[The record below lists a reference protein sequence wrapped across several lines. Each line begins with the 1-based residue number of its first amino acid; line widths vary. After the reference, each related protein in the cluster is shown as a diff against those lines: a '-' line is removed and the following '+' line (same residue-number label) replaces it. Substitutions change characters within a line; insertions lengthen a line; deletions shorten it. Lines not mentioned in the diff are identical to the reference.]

1 MLKIILTSALAGL
14 ISISIGYA
22 DNKVDVVQYSKPGGQ
37 ADRMVTYVQDS
48 LGDNFGQRIVVD
60 SCAAAKKVLMNTDN
74 PTVVAWMTELNSPQS
89 DGSPNP
95 CKLDDNMFI
104 GYLAASPW
112 SICHRT
118 DNADATIDAL
128 TSEKI
133 RVGVWRSAHYNK
145 KFNDFLVA
153 MNPDAKMIPYKKG
166 SEYRAALAAGELDFT
181 ITTMGKD
188 GEICPIVFSATT
200 EDSVQATMVASQI
213 APDAPNTEM
222 TYNYTLWGVN
232 MDSVNMDLISE
243 VHASEG
249 WKNRRDNRFFP
260 YLATSSVEVQFN
272 HMMGIEE

>member
-1 MLKIILTSALAGL
+1 MFKTILTSAIAGF
-14 ISISIGYA
+14 IMITTGYA
-22 DNKVDVVQYSKPGGQ
+22 DVKVDVVQYSKPGGQ

-48 LGDNFGQRIVVD
+48 LGDNIGERIIVD
-60 SCAAAKKVLMNTDN
+60 SCAAAKRVLTNTTN
-74 PTVVAWMTELNSPQS
+74 PTVVAWMTEMNAPLA

-95 CKLDDNMFI
+95 CKLDDEMFI

-128 TSEKI
+128 TSGKI
-133 RVGVWRSAHYNK
+133 RVGVWRSTHYNK

-166 SEYRAALAAGELDFT
+166 SQYRAALAAGELDFT
-181 ITTMGKD
+181 ISTMGKD
-188 GEICPIVFSATT
+188 GEICPIVFSSTT
-200 EDSVQATMVASQI
+200 EGSTQATIIAGDI

-222 TYNYTLWGVN
+222 TYNYTLWGTN
-232 MDSVNMDLISE
+232 MDDVDMDIISE
-243 VHASEG
+243 VHSSES

-260 YLATSSVEVQFN
+260 YQSTSSRQAQFN
-272 HMMGIEE
+272 HMMGIKE